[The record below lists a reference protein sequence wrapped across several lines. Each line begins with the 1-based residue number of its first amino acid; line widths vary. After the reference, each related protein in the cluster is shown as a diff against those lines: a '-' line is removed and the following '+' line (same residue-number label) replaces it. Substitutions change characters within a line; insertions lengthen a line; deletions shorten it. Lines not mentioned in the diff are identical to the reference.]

1 MNIVDLLKKNVV
13 MVPVVVSLIVGTFT
27 GVKYIVDLTET
38 INKNKAAIEIIQNTD
53 LKNQI
58 GYIARIQ
65 ENQSHL
71 LLNIE
76 TNKGNTIVTND
87 KLKTMEE
94 KVNSM
99 EQDFKN
105 FLIKDLMLN
114 EFSRLIKEKCSNGAC
129 SSFICGRDVYRG

>member
-1 MNIVDLLKKNVV
+1 MNVVDLLKKNVV
-13 MVPVVVSLIVGTFT
+13 MVPVVASLIVGTFT

-87 KLKTMEE
+87 KIKTMEE
-94 KVNSM
+94 KIKQM
-99 EQDFKN
+99 ENDFRN
-105 FLIKDLMLN
+105 FLIMRSTLTGDK
-114 EFSRLIKEKCSNGAC
+114 
-129 SSFICGRDVYRG
+129 

>member
-1 MNIVDLLKKNVV
+1 MNLIDLLKKNVV
-13 MVPVVVSLIVGTFT
+13 MVPVVASLVVGTFT
-27 GVKYIVDLTET
+27 GVKYIVSLTET
-38 INKNKAAIEIIQNTD
+38 INKNKAAIEVIQNTD

-87 KLKTMEE
+87 KLKTME
-94 KVNSM
+94 KKIQQM

-105 FLIKDLMLN
+105 FLIM
-114 EFSRLIKEKCSNGAC
+114 RSNLSEGN
-129 SSFICGRDVYRG
+129 

>member
-1 MNIVDLLKKNVV
+1 MNLVDLLKKNVV
-13 MVPVVVSLIVGTFT
+13 MVPVVASLVVGTFT
-27 GVKYIVDLTET
+27 GVKYIVSLTET
-38 INKNKAAIEIIQNTD
+38 INKNQAAIDVIQNTN

-87 KLKTMEE
+87 KIKQL
-94 KVNSM
+94 
-99 EQDFKN
+99 EQKIKKLETDFIN
-105 FLIKDLMLN
+105 LLIKRS
-114 EFSRLIKEKCSNGAC
+114 E
-129 SSFICGRDVYRG
+129 

>member
-1 MNIVDLLKKNVV
+1 MSIAELLKKNFVL
-13 MVPVVVSLIVGTFT
+13 VPVIASILVGTFT
-27 GVKYIVDLTET
+27 GVKYIVSLTET
-38 INKNKAAIEIIQNTD
+38 INKNKDQIAIINDTH

-94 KVNSM
+94 KIKQM
-99 EQDFKN
+99 ENDFKN
-105 FLIKDLMLN
+105 FLIMRSTLTGDK
-114 EFSRLIKEKCSNGAC
+114 
-129 SSFICGRDVYRG
+129 

>member
-1 MNIVDLLKKNVV
+1 MNIVDLFKKNVV
-13 MVPVVVSLIVGTFT
+13 MIPVVASLLVGTFT
-27 GVKYIVDLTET
+27 GVKYIVSLTET
-38 INKNKAAIEIIQNTD
+38 INKNKAEITIIND
-53 LKNQI
+53 KHLKNQI

-87 KLKTMEE
+87 KLKRMEQ
-94 KVNSM
+94 KIKQI

-105 FLIKDLMLN
+105 FLIMRSTLSGDN
-114 EFSRLIKEKCSNGAC
+114 N
-129 SSFICGRDVYRG
+129 

>member
-1 MNIVDLLKKNVV
+1 MNATDILKKNFV
-13 MVPVVVSLIVGTFT
+13 MIPVVVSIVVGSFT
-27 GVKYIVDLTET
+27 GVKYIVSLTET
-38 INKNKAAIEIIQNTD
+38 INQNKAAIEKIQKTD

-94 KVNSM
+94 KIKQM
-99 EQDFKN
+99 EADFKS
-105 FLIKDLMLN
+105 FLIMRATLMG
-114 EFSRLIKEKCSNGAC
+114 EDK
-129 SSFICGRDVYRG
+129 

>member
-1 MNIVDLLKKNVV
+1 MFVMSIAELLRKNFV
-13 MVPVVVSLIVGTFT
+13 MIPVIISILVGTFT
-27 GVKYIVDLTET
+27 GVKYIVSLTET
-38 INKNKAAIEIIQNTD
+38 IDKNRDQIAIINDTH

-94 KVNSM
+94 KIKQM
-99 EQDFKN
+99 ENDFKS
-105 FLIKDLMLN
+105 FLIMRSTLTGDK
-114 EFSRLIKEKCSNGAC
+114 
-129 SSFICGRDVYRG
+129 

>member
-1 MNIVDLLKKNVV
+1 MNIAELLKKNVV
-13 MVPVVVSLIVGTFT
+13 MVPVVASLIVGTFT
-27 GVKYIVDLTET
+27 GVKYIVSLTET
-38 INKNKAAIEIIQNTD
+38 INQNRDQIAIINDTH

-94 KVNSM
+94 KIKQM
-99 EQDFKN
+99 ENDFRN
-105 FLIKDLMLN
+105 FLIMRSTLTGDK
-114 EFSRLIKEKCSNGAC
+114 
-129 SSFICGRDVYRG
+129 

>member
-1 MNIVDLLKKNVV
+1 MSIAELLKKNVV
-13 MVPVVVSLIVGTFT
+13 MVPVVASLIVGTFT
-27 GVKYIVDLTET
+27 GVKYIVSLTET
-38 INKNKAAIEIIQNTD
+38 INQNKAAITIINETD

-76 TNKGNTIVTND
+76 KNKGNTIVTND

-94 KVNSM
+94 KIKQM
-99 EQDFKN
+99 ETDFKS
-105 FLIKDLMLN
+105 FLIMRSTLSQGN
-114 EFSRLIKEKCSNGAC
+114 
-129 SSFICGRDVYRG
+129 

>member
-1 MNIVDLLKKNVV
+1 MRVTKVHVAKPISIVPSNAINAVLVFLLIGVLQIT
-13 MVPVVVSLIVGTFT
+13 PV
-27 GVKYIVDLTET
+27 
-38 INKNKAAIEIIQNTD
+38 IQNTD

-87 KLKTMEE
+87 KLKTMEQ
-94 KVNSM
+94 KIKQM

-105 FLIKDLMLN
+105 FLIMRSTLVEDK
-114 EFSRLIKEKCSNGAC
+114 
-129 SSFICGRDVYRG
+129 